1 MLPAV
6 IAEQLRARGHD
17 VEAINGNPA
26 LEGLSDP
33 DVFDLARSSRR
44 AVVTNNIVDFR
55 PLHHAAITPGGP
67 GHHGMV
73 FMAGNYRRTKP
84 ESADPRGES
93 PPWITHQRRSAA
105 SRGAHPLGAP
115 PIDPGARPR
124 QGFIHDPRWIQAKA
138 DTGRVVTALDAKLEQ
153 YPGEADLAN
162 GETWL

>member
-1 MLPAV
+1 MKLLLDEMLPAV

-33 DVFDLARSSRR
+33 DVFDLARSRRR

-73 FMAGNYRRTKP
+73 FKAGNYRRTK
-84 ESADPRGES
+84 
-93 PPWITHQRRSAA
+93 
-105 SRGAHPLGAP
+105 
-115 PIDPGARPR
+115 
-124 QGFIHDPRWIQAKA
+124 A
-138 DTGRVVTALDAKLEQ
+138 DTGRLVAALDAKLEQ